1 MEENEEI
8 VVDKREEQI
17 DKNEEEN
24 DKLLNERD
32 KVQDIDKNLNDKTT
46 VDENK
51 EILINTNNDNQNI
64 EITKDEVNKE
74 NIINNKNNNNLII
87 KDYLITIQYT
97 KFFHIPYFIFGNV
110 LNFYCP
116 CHKFNSQPIN
126 LSQMPT
132 PPFGIVLT
140 ECKKNMF
147 LIFINFI

>member
-24 DKLLNERD
+24 DKLLNEQN
-32 KVQDIDKNLNDKTT
+32 KVQDINKNLNDKIT

-64 EITKDEVNKE
+64 EITKNEVNKE

-116 CHKFNSQPIN
+116 CQKFNNQPIN

-140 ECKKNMF
+140 ECKKNIF